1 MADQFTQALDSI
13 RKYISKTPVSK
24 YALQLEEKTKVN
36 YEYFVAGAVVL
47 LVLCIFFGI
56 GAGFITNCIGFF
68 YPMYCT
74 VIALEGSADDKFK
87 WLVYWPLYVMIS
99 LLEDYCTLVVEWIPF
114 YYPAKATLLIYMMAP
129 QMNGAKTVYGTIKPY
144 ISNLTD
150 KVDAAL
156 KEASAKSD

>member
-1 MADQFTQALDSI
+1 
-13 RKYISKTPVSK
+13 
-24 YALQLEEKTKVN
+24 
-36 YEYFVAGAVVL
+36 
-47 LVLCIFFGI
+47 
-56 GAGFITNCIGFF
+56 
-68 YPMYCT
+68 MYCT